1 MKTLYMHSR
10 RAQRGFT
17 LIESMVAI
25 AVVMVLMAIAIPS
38 YRDASYRSQL
48 RAAANDLVT
57 TAHFAR
63 SEAIKRNAPVTMC
76 MSSDGEHCTAS
87 GSWEQGWIV
96 RSDVT
101 LRRQSSTP
109 SGVRIS
115 AGGLVNVTFQPTG
128 ADATPVSF
136 RVCRVSSESGR
147 EERLVTID
155 ATGRPSV
162 RKTVSSA
169 CS

>member
-1 MKTLYMHSR
+1 MNLTLRLSW

-25 AVVMVLMAIAIPS
+25 AVMLVLVAIAVPS
-38 YRDASYRSQL
+38 FRDASHRSQL
-48 RAAANDLVT
+48 RAATNALVT
-57 TAHFAR
+57 SAHLAR

-76 MSSDGEHCTAS
+76 MSSDGQNCTAS
-87 GSWEQGWIV
+87 GSWEQGWII

-101 LRRQSSTP
+101 LRRQSTRP
-109 SGVRIS
+109 SGVRITN
-115 AGGLVNVTFQPTG
+115 GGIANLTFQPTG
-128 ADATPVSF
+128 VDATSAVF
-136 RVCRVSSESGR
+136 RVCRAPAA
-147 EERLVTID
+147 EERTVTID

-162 RKTVSSA
+162 RKTTGTA